1 MFVHANHLK
10 LPAMTALLSA
20 RELKRLHRALDAKP
34 AMAATAGNDGQ
45 TTFFDG

>member
-20 RELKRLHRALDAKP
+20 RELRQLHRALEAEP
-34 AMAATAGNDGQ
+34 APTVTAGNDGQ

>member
-20 RELKRLHRALDAKP
+20 RELRQLRIALDAKP

-45 TTFFDG
+45 TTFVDG